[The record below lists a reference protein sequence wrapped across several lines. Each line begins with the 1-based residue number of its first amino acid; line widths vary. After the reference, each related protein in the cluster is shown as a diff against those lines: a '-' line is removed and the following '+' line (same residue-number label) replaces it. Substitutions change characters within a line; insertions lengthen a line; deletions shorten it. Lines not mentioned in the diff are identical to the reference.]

1 MIQVITLDIVDSTSL
16 SKKDK
21 TRLLHDV
28 GLFLSSL
35 KIRKHYIYRGDSMQM
50 QVPKNIS
57 AVEVAL
63 QIRLFFKTYSLSK
76 QLQLLDCRIALGINT
91 TNANTNKNIAEDDNE
106 AFRIS
111 GRALDKLDKKIR
123 IAMVSTNESI
133 NDELGLLSLILD
145 DFISETT
152 KAQAH
157 VLQLALQGYNQ
168 SDIAQLLDI
177 SQSAVAQHLRASKF
191 GLMLAIVKRINAII
205 S

>member
-21 TRLLHDV
+21 TLLLHDV

-35 KIRKHYIYRGDSMQM
+35 KIRKYYIYRGDSMQM

-76 QLQLLDCRIALGINT
+76 QPRLLDCRIALGINT

-111 GRALDKLDKKIR
+111 GRALDKLDKKLR
-123 IAMVSTNESI
+123 ITIVSTNESI

-152 KAQAH
+152 KAQAN

-168 SDIAQLLDI
+168 SDMAQLLNI